1 MEFDFSVV
9 AFGLPILLRGLGN
22 TVLFCAIALPAG
34 LLVGS
39 AVALMRLSRQWIA
52 RAPAAAFVEIIRD
65 TPFLVQA
72 FLLFYGL
79 PTFGIRLNA
88 ATAGIIVLTIHSGA
102 YFAEGIRGAILSVP
116 KGQLEAARALGMP
129 YLRGMRRI
137 VFPQMMGYLLPALTN
152 QIIGAIKDS
161 AVLSV
166 ITAPELS
173 MAAQMVLGES
183 FSPVETY
190 AMVALI
196 YWGLIAS
203 VSAGLMRLEKRVFRA
218 TTPAAAV
225 PRPDTPRLRPLG
237 ALETT
242 AL

>member
-1 MEFDFSVV
+1 MDFDFSVV
-9 AFGLPILLRGLGN
+9 AFGLPILLRGLVN
-22 TVLFCAIALPAG
+22 TVLFCAVSLPAG
-34 LLVGS
+34 LLLGS
-39 AVALMRLSRQWIA
+39 AVALMRLSRRRIA
-52 RAPAAAFVEIIRD
+52 RLPAAVFIEIIRD

-79 PTFGIRLNA
+79 PSFGIRVSA
-88 ATAGIIVLTIHSGA
+88 STAGVLVLTVHSGA
-102 YFAEGIRGAILSVP
+102 YFAEAIRGGILSVP

-137 VFPQMMGYLLPALTN
+137 VFPQMLGYLLPALTN

-190 AMVALI
+190 AMVASL
-196 YWGLIAS
+196 YWVLIAA
-203 VSAGLMRLEKRVFRA
+203 VSAGLMRLEKRLFR
-218 TTPAAAV
+218 TDAAIARPEV
-225 PRPDTPRLRPLG
+225 PRLPLS
-237 ALETT
+237 AIETT
-242 AL
+242 AS

>member
-1 MEFDFSVV
+1 MDFDFSVV
-9 AFGLPILLRGLGN
+9 AFGLPILLRGLVN
-22 TVLFCAIALPAG
+22 TVLFCVIALPAG
-34 LLVGS
+34 LVLGS
-39 AVALMRLSRQWIA
+39 AVALLRLSHRRIA
-52 RAPAAAFVEIIRD
+52 RLPAAVFVEIIRD

-79 PTFGIRLNA
+79 PVFGIRLSA
-88 ATAGIIVLTIHSGA
+88 ATAGILVLSIHSGA
-102 YFAEGIRGAILSVP
+102 YFSEAIRGAILSVP
-116 KGQLEAARALGMP
+116 RGQMEAARALGMP

-137 VFPQMMGYLLPALTN
+137 VFPQMLGYLLPALTN

-190 AMVALI
+190 AMVASL
-196 YWGLIAS
+196 YWALIAA
-203 VSAGLMRLEKRVFRA
+203 VSAGLMRLEKRIFRSD
-218 TTPAAAV
+218 AV
-225 PRPDTPRLRPLG
+225 VARPETPRL
-237 ALETT
+237 ALSAIETT
-242 AL
+242 AS

>member
-1 MEFDFSVV
+1 MDFDFSVV
-9 AFGLPILLRGLGN
+9 AFGLPILLRGLVN
-22 TVLFCAIALPAG
+22 TVLFCAIAIPAG
-34 LLVGS
+34 LVLGTVV
-39 AVALMRLSRQWIA
+39 AVLRLSRRRIA
-52 RAPAAAFVEIIRD
+52 RLPAAAFVEIIRD

-79 PTFGIRLNA
+79 PAFGIRLSA
-88 ATAGIIVLTIHSGA
+88 ATAGVLVLSIHSGA
-102 YFAEGIRGAILSVP
+102 YFAEAIRGAILSVP

-137 VFPQMMGYLLPALTN
+137 VFPQMLGYLLPALTN

-190 AMVALI
+190 AMVASL
-196 YWGLIAS
+196 YWALIAA
-203 VSAGLMRLEKRVFRA
+203 VSAGLMRLEKRLFRS
-218 TTPAAAV
+218 AV
-225 PRPDTPRLRPLG
+225 VVARPETPRL
-237 ALETT
+237 ALSAIETT
-242 AL
+242 AS

>member
-1 MEFDFSVV
+1 MEFDLSVV
-9 AFGLPILLRGLGN
+9 AFGLPILLRGLVN
-22 TVLFCAIALPAG
+22 TVLFCVVSLPAG
-34 LLVGS
+34 LLLGS
-39 AVALMRLSRQWIA
+39 AVALLRQSRRRAARL
-52 RAPAAAFVEIIRD
+52 PAAGFVEIIRD

-79 PTFGIRLNA
+79 PAFGIRLSA
-88 ATAGIIVLTIHSGA
+88 AIAGILVLSIHSGA
-102 YFAEGIRGAILSVP
+102 YFAEAIRGAILSVP

-137 VFPQMMGYLLPALTN
+137 VLPQMLGYLLPALTN
-152 QIIGAIKDS
+152 QTIGAIKDS

-190 AMVALI
+190 AMVAAI
-196 YWGLIAS
+196 YWALIAA
-203 VSAGLMRLEKRVFRA
+203 VSAGLMRLEKRLFRTRTA
-218 TTPAAAV
+218 I
-225 PRPDTPRLRPLG
+225 PRTEMPRLALG
-237 ALETT
+237 TMETT
-242 AL
+242 VG